1 MVAFGATYA
10 LASLT
15 CTIAP
20 FLAVVVTSFR
30 SGSVAAGAALFV
42 AYGLGMG
49 LLVGAAS
56 LAVALAQESLITRL
70 RRFGGVAAR
79 VAGLLLVLV
88 GAYVA
93 YYGWWEL
100 RVFAGGP
107 AQDGVIGV
115 AAFLQ
120 GRLARTV
127 AALGVPGVLL
137 LAFGLLVL
145 AFVVGARR
153 RERRRAELTRSGG

>member
-10 LASLT
+10 IASLT

-30 SGSVAAGAALFV
+30 SGSVLSGAGLFV
-42 AYGLGMG
+42 AYGVGMG

-79 VAGLLLVLV
+79 LAGLLLVLV

-100 RVFAGGP
+100 RVFAGGAP
-107 AQDGVIGV
+107 QDGVIGA

-120 GRLARTV
+120 GRLATAV
-127 AALGVPGVLL
+127 AALGVTGMLFSPSVCWCWPLSS
-137 LAFGLLVL
+137 AHS
-145 AFVVGARR
+145 AAN
-153 RERRRAELTRSGG
+153 AGGPS

>member
-1 MVAFGATYA
+1 M
-10 LASLT
+10 
-15 CTIAP
+15 
-20 FLAVVVTSFR
+20 
-30 SGSVAAGAALFV
+30 FV
-42 AYGLGMG
+42 AYGVGMG

-100 RVFAGGP
+100 RVLAGGP
-107 AQDGVIGV
+107 AQTVYPRCGGRAGPAGRDRSRIGRPRS
-115 AAFLQ
+115 
-120 GRLARTV
+120 G
-127 AALGVPGVLL
+127 L
-137 LAFGLLVL
+137 LASVCWSWLSD
-145 AFVVGARR
+145 RR
-153 RERRRAELTRSGG
+153 RRRASRTVLTLRR